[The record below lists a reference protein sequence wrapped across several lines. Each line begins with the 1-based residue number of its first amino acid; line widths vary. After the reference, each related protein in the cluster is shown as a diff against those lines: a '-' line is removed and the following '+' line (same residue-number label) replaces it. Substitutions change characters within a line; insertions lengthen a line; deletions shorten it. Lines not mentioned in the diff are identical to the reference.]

1 MTHARV
7 LFLRS
12 LSCALLVSLLLA
24 GCGDREAASTKTEQ
38 QIKSKAQTATT
49 DEDPTDPPLGVDSTP
64 QDAPATWLED
74 LGCSTDTTPTVVA
87 IGDPDV
93 RAPLDAGIRDATAA
107 VLVSDEWKA
116 GDTTLDRA
124 ALAKQLELG
133 TDTRY
138 ACDAGRLY
146 VYAPLSAHPG
156 DVCPVDLMGFYS
168 TSDGSTWTADH
179 VDCAGDIGPICR
191 HTPKQ
196 LRSVWYPRRDEMK
209 VQCDWLTTG
218 DAAEGFVGG

>member
-1 MTHARV
+1 MDI
-7 LFLRS
+7 LRS
-12 LSCALLVSLLLA
+12 RIASVTLAALLASLLLA
-24 GCGDREAASTKTEQ
+24 GCGDDESPATKADQQSKAKTE
-38 QIKSKAQTATT
+38 TT
-49 DEDPTDPPLGVDSTP
+49 DEYRADPPLGVDSAP
-64 QDAPATWLED
+64 QDAPATWLVD
-74 LGCSTDTTPTVVA
+74 LGCSADTTPTVVA
-87 IGDPDV
+87 IGDPAV

-124 ALAKQLELG
+124 GMAKQLELG

-146 VYAPLSAHPG
+146 VYAPLSKHPD

-179 VDCAGDIGPICR
+179 VDCAGDIGPICK

-196 LRSVWYPRRDEMK
+196 LRSVWYPGGDEMK
-209 VQCDWLTTG
+209 AQCDWLTKG
-218 DAAEGFVGG
+218 DEVGGFVGG